1 MKRLFASL
9 ALLSIVGCTHASS
22 VSANLEG
29 QAPYGV
35 IMMGPNI
42 GYLIDARTESCLL
55 VYSNTATAQVSCAK
69 LKKNV
74 SEAAR
79 YITWNVDLE
88 NTSTQAAQPTASSH

>member
-1 MKRLFASL
+1 
-9 ALLSIVGCTHASS
+9 VGCTHADW
-22 VSANLEG
+22 VSAKLEG

-35 IMMGPNI
+35 VTMGPNI
-42 GYLIDARTESCLL
+42 AYLIDARTESCLL
-55 VYSNTATAQVSCAK
+55 VYANTAAAQVSCAK

-88 NTSTQAAQPTASSH
+88 NTSAQAAQPMDSSH